1 MTSTSEDLATV
12 YRDLHAHPELGF
24 AEHRTAAI
32 VADWLTRLGFE
43 VTTGVGRTGVVGI
56 LRNGAGPT
64 ALLRADMDG
73 LPVAEATGLPYASTD
88 MAPGEAGDAPV
99 MHACGHDMHVTA
111 LLGAAERLATDTTSW
126 SGTLMLVFQPAE
138 ELGAGAQAML
148 DDGLFER
155 FGHPDVVLG
164 QHVAPIP
171 AGVIGLRSGPAFAAA
186 DVFRIVLHGRGAHGS
201 RPEVSVDPVVM
212 AAATVMR
219 LQTIVSREVGGSET
233 AVVTVGMLRAG
244 TAANIIPDHA
254 ELLITVRTFT
264 LDVRDRVVAAIERIV
279 RAEAAASD
287 APKPPE
293 VELTSSFPAVSNDQ
307 TAVDRTRPALQAIG
321 AMVVDP
327 GPVTGSEDVGLL
339 AIAAGVP
346 CVYWLLGGADPAI
359 FEGAADFE
367 EIALRTAALPSNHS
381 PLFAP
386 VIEPTL
392 TIGVNALVAAAHT
405 WLPGAAS
412 PTSWAAT
419 HWTTFPWTPP
429 GPPSSPTPPAP

>member
-1 MTSTSEDLATV
+1 MTSTSEDLAGV

-24 AEHRTAAI
+24 AEHRTAGI
-32 VADWLTRLGFE
+32 VAERLSRFGFE
-43 VTTGVGRTGVVGI
+43 VSTGVGRTGVVGI

-88 MAPGEAGDAPV
+88 LAPGEAGEVPV

-111 LLGAAERLATDTTSW
+111 LLGAAERLAGDTGAW
-126 SGTLMLVFQPAE
+126 AGTLMVVFQPAE

-148 DDGLFER
+148 DDGLYER
-155 FGHPDVVLG
+155 FGRPDVVLG

-186 DVFRIVLHGRGAHGS
+186 DSLRIVLHGRGAHGS
-201 RPEVSVDPVVM
+201 RPEASVDPVVM

-219 LQTIVSREVGGSET
+219 LQAVVSREVAGSET
-233 AVVTVGMLRAG
+233 AVLTVGVMRAG
-244 TAANIIPDHA
+244 TAVNIIPDHA
-254 ELLITVRTFT
+254 ELLVNVRTFST
-264 LDVRDRVVAAIERIV
+264 DVRDRVVAAIGRV
-279 RAEAAASD
+279 ARAEAAASG
-287 APKPPE
+287 APRPPDVE
-293 VELTSSFPAVSNDQ
+293 VTSSFPAVSNDPA
-307 TAVDRTRPALQAIG
+307 AVDRTRPALQAIG
-321 AMVVDP
+321 AVVVDP

-346 CVYWLLGGADPAI
+346 CVYWLLGGADPAL
-359 FEGAADFE
+359 FEGAADVA
-367 EIALRTAALPSNHS
+367 EIAVRAAALPSNHS

-392 TIGVNALVAAAHT
+392 TLGVNALVAAAHT
-405 WLPGAAS
+405 WLPRAG
-412 PTSWAAT
+412 
-419 HWTTFPWTPP
+419 
-429 GPPSSPTPPAP
+429 GQ